1 MSARASLT
9 FELGMRTSSCMAMLA
24 FRMRVSM
31 SEMGSVIVIGRLPS
45 PAGLRHAG
53 DLTGVHHLAEA
64 HAAEAELAVHGV
76 RAPAALA
83 PGVSA
88 HLELRRALLLL
99 DECLLGHQ
107 SCPSRLNGKPK
118 ASRRALP
125 SASVLAVVTIV
136 MSIPRGASIES

>member
-1 MSARASLT
+1 MSARASFT

-53 DLTGVHHLAEA
+53 DLAGVHHLPQA
-64 HAAEAELAVHGV
+64 HSAQAELAVDGV

-83 PGVSA
+83 ARVGA
-88 HLELRRALLLL
+88 DLELGGPLLLL
-99 DECLLGHQ
+99 DECLLGHY

-136 MSIPRGASIES
+136 MSMPRGASIES